1 MKELYAEGVVNHS
14 DPESWGQRRKALV
27 QALTGASMG
36 ADIEP
41 RKYVPEADPVPVA
54 GRPCMQRRSDESLHD
69 PAGSMNR
76 RTSRTSG
83 HENREIQQV
92 SEGGAPSGRTVQGT
106 PRTTVMNACWKSDE
120 GVVPMNRRR
129 PSGRGVGEG
138 RPETSGNPDQPTM
151 AETQDSEPML
161 SGLERV
167 RQAAR
172 RNTTMRFTNLMH
184 HVTPGMLD
192 DAYRSLKRTAA
203 AGVDGVTWEEYGEQL
218 AERLTDLHRRVH
230 DGRYRA
236 LPSKRAWIPK
246 ADGSMRPLGIA
257 GLEDKIVQLAV
268 SWVLQAIYEQDFAG
282 FSYGFRPGRGQH
294 NALDAAWVG
303 IMQKKVSWIV
313 DADIKGFFDTLDH
326 AWLIKFVEHR
336 VADARLLRLLR
347 KWLRAGVSEDGE
359 WSSTTAGTP
368 QGAVI
373 SPLLANIYLHY
384 VLDLWVK
391 WWRRQPG
398 TGEVIIVRYADDF
411 VVGFQRK
418 ADAERFMANLH
429 ERLQRFA
436 LTLHPD
442 KTRLIE
448 FGRFAAANRAKR
460 GEKRPETFNF
470 LGFTHCC
477 ARRLSDGGFTVIR
490 RSMVKRL
497 GATVKRIGEHLKR
510 HRAMPI
516 GQQGRWLGSVVRG
529 WLNYHAV
536 PGNSI
541 AIHAFRD
548 RVVETWK
555 RALGRRSQKAKAGT
569 TWPIMRQLAERFL
582 PKACILHPYP
592 NERLCVTT

>member
-14 DPESWGQRRKALV
+14 DPEAWGQRRRVLV
-27 QALTGASMG
+27 QALTGESMG
-36 ADIEP
+36 ADIKP

-184 HVTPGMLD
+184 HVTPGKLD

-236 LPSKRAWIPK
+236 LPSKPWSQRGHTTVNQLSPFACFHDAHPLFRSHAPRSAGIWYVVSRCVRGTRWCVPFAPPLLQPFAPTAASSSVAETISVHAAGEEPPPVLLETDPGQILARA
-246 ADGSMRPLGIA
+246 
-257 GLEDKIVQLAV
+257 
-268 SWVLQAIYEQDFAG
+268 
-282 FSYGFRPGRGQH
+282 
-294 NALDAAWVG
+294 
-303 IMQKKVSWIV
+303 
-313 DADIKGFFDTLDH
+313 
-326 AWLIKFVEHR
+326 
-336 VADARLLRLLR
+336 
-347 KWLRAGVSEDGE
+347 
-359 WSSTTAGTP
+359 
-368 QGAVI
+368 QGAH
-373 SPLLANIYLHY
+373 LAGEALSI
-384 VLDLWVK
+384 
-391 WWRRQPG
+391 PG
-398 TGEVIIVRYADDF
+398 
-411 VVGFQRK
+411 
-418 ADAERFMANLH
+418 
-429 ERLQRFA
+429 
-436 LTLHPD
+436 
-442 KTRLIE
+442 
-448 FGRFAAANRAKR
+448 
-460 GEKRPETFNF
+460 
-470 LGFTHCC
+470 
-477 ARRLSDGGFTVIR
+477 
-490 RSMVKRL
+490 
-497 GATVKRIGEHLKR
+497 
-510 HRAMPI
+510 
-516 GQQGRWLGSVVRG
+516 
-529 WLNYHAV
+529 
-536 PGNSI
+536 
-541 AIHAFRD
+541 
-548 RVVETWK
+548 
-555 RALGRRSQKAKAGT
+555 
-569 TWPIMRQLAERFL
+569 
-582 PKACILHPYP
+582 
-592 NERLCVTT
+592 